1 MPFGLMAQ
9 RTLVDPGRVV
19 ELPAGLD
26 PLVAAAIPNPGLSA
40 FYSLEYGAR
49 VQAGQNL
56 LVLGATGVAGS
67 VAVQLAKKK
76 YRVGRVVVVGRNT
89 ERLAWLRGVGADE
102 AISMDA
108 DDYVQRLAAEHKA
121 HPFDAVLDYVWG
133 PPAEGALAAL
143 SNSSLS
149 ADFHATRFVQIG
161 AMAAPTITL
170 SAGTVRSA
178 GIELVGLGPSSL
190 PPEVHSR
197 IGTELLPA
205 LFAMANDGILAVE
218 PRPHSLSE
226 VEALWTATE
235 PSGTRVVL
243 VP

>member
-1 MPFGLMAQ
+1 LA
-9 RTLVDPGRVV
+9 
-19 ELPAGLD
+19 AGID
-26 PLVAAAIPNPGLSA
+26 PLLAAAIPNPGLSA
-40 FYSLEYGAR
+40 WYALEYGAR
-49 VQAGQNL
+49 AQAGQNV

-76 YRVGRVVVVGRNT
+76 FGVERVVVVGRDT
-89 ERLAWLRGVGADE
+89 ERLAWLRGVGADA
-102 AISMDA
+102 AISADA
-108 DDYVQRLAAEHKA
+108 EDYVQRLAAEHKA

-143 SNSSLS
+143 SNSTLS

-161 AMAAPTITL
+161 AMAAPSITL
-170 SAGTVRSA
+170 SALTVRSA
-178 GIELVGLGPSSL
+178 GIELVGLGPSSI
-190 PPEVHSR
+190 PAAVQSR
-197 IGTELLPA
+197 AGTELLPA
-205 LFAMANDGILAVE
+205 LFAMANDGILAVD
-218 PRPHSLSE
+218 PRPHPLSE